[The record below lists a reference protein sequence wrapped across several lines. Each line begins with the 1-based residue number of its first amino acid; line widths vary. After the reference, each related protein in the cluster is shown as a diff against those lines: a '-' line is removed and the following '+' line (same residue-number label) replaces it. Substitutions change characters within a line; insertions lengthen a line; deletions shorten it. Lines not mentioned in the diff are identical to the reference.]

1 MPTALNPLFV
11 QTTLPTTSQAAIRE
25 FNDRYLAVLGASMPT
40 GWADTLGDL
49 VPTDRPM
56 VTFPVSMMRT
66 FYQSTEGGSRFK
78 KLREKSFDV
87 FTAEYD
93 DGYEARLI
101 DLYLQVFAYR
111 QWQQAPERLVKAEE
125 QFRHLQVA
133 ALLTG
138 GTSATCVDGTNFFGT
153 THPVNMT
160 NPAVG
165 FQGSTT
171 VKTWSNYVSATTN
184 VLGSGAVG
192 NAGPFTIDSLEQ
204 QVSAMRVGVPDENGV
219 LLGANPDTI
228 LVPEDYAEALT
239 IGLANNR
246 MMQFNTAPSGSVTA
260 GGALDNTY
268 KGRFNVQSVKEF
280 SLATG
285 TTADWYLIDS
295 KMLKAGIMPW
305 VSLRQTVPT
314 SLALR
319 VYDEAS
325 DYFKDSGNIKLSS
338 HIWYGFSL
346 ALPHAIRR
354 ITGPTR

>member
-1 MPTALNPLFV
+1 MAALNPLLI
-11 QTTLPTTSQAAIRE
+11 QTTLPPTSQAAIRE
-25 FNDRYLAVLGASMPT
+25 FNDRYLAVLGAAMPT
-40 GWADTLGDL
+40 GWADTFGELI
-49 VPTDRPM
+49 PTDSPLT
-56 VTFPVSMMRT
+56 TFPVSMMRT

-87 FTAEYD
+87 YAAEYD
-93 DGYEARLI
+93 DGYEARKM
-101 DLYLQVFAYR
+101 DLLKKVFAYR
-111 QWQQAPERLVKAEE
+111 QWQQAPERFVKAEE

-133 ALLTG
+133 SLLTN
-138 GTSATCVDGTNFFGT
+138 GTSGTCVDGTAFFGT

-165 FQGSTT
+165 FQNSTT
-171 VKTWSNYVSATTN
+171 VKTWSNYVSAATN
-184 VLGSGAVG
+184 VLGTGAVG
-192 NAGPFTIDSLEQ
+192 TAGPFTIDTIEA
-204 QVSAMRVGVPDENGV
+204 QVTAMRAGVPDENGN
-219 LLGANPDTI
+219 LIGANPDVI
-228 LVPEDYAEALT
+228 LVPEDYAEPLT
-239 IGLANNR
+239 IGLANAR
-246 MMQFNTAPSGSVTA
+246 MMQFNASPGGSVSA
-260 GGALDNTY
+260 GGALENPY

-285 TTADWYLIDS
+285 STADWYLIDS

-305 VSLRQTVPT
+305 VSARMTVDE

-319 VYDEAS
+319 IFDEAS
-325 DYFKDSGNIKLSS
+325 DYFKETGNLKISS